1 MSLTAAHAAEIAG
14 LRQEYD
20 MCSKKIAAL
29 QEARSIEDSELRKF
43 ELGEQLKKERLRLED
58 LAAKTAILKLG
69 DALMRLDFKGQIW
82 SFRNTIRAEGACAF
96 LVRPPGDGEGEAQY
110 SIRLLV
116 KRLFTHMASP
126 VSTSPIKIRLES
138 NVRKSDA
145 KALWRQL
152 ARTIRAR
159 ADEGT
164 QEIAERVADRLRTQ
178 NVVLVVTDLDRV
190 DLVACMRDFWV
201 PLAQTVQPSAPG
213 SYRLVL
219 LLVDYAGV
227 TSLPEPHQPPMPVGL
242 PHVLR
247 FPDSELIA
255 WLQGMLDDL
264 PYEVL
269 PAAGDPDEAVS
280 LLLQQLVPE
289 GSDPG
294 PDPVLW
300 QICSIWQCE
309 EGDLDAWLEI

>member
-1 MSLTAAHAAEIAG
+1 MSLTAVHAAEMAG
-14 LRQEYD
+14 LLQEYD
-20 MCSKKIAAL
+20 MCSKKITEL
-29 QEARSIEDSELRKF
+29 QEARSIEDSPLRKF
-43 ELGEQLKKERLRLED
+43 ELGEQLKKERLRFED

-69 DALMRLDFKGQIW
+69 DALMSLDFKGQIW
-82 SFRNTIRAEGACAF
+82 NFRNTIRAESACAF
-96 LVRPPGDGEGEAQY
+96 LVRPPGDGEGEAQD

-138 NVRKSDA
+138 TSRRSDA
-145 KALWRQL
+145 PALWRRL
-152 ARTIRAR
+152 ARTIGASA
-159 ADEGT
+159 ADPPEK
-164 QEIAERVADRLRTQ
+164 IAERIADRLRTQ
-178 NVVLVVTDLDRV
+178 NVVLVITDLDRV

-201 PLAQTVQPSAPG
+201 PLAQTVKPSARG

-227 TSLPEPHQPPMPVGL
+227 TSLPEPRQPLMPVGL

-247 FPDSELIA
+247 FPDSELTA

-269 PAAGDPDEAVS
+269 PAAGDSDEAIS

-300 QICSIWQCE
+300 QICSIWRCE
-309 EGDLDAWLEI
+309 ERDLDAWLEI

>member
-1 MSLTAAHAAEIAG
+1 MSLTAVHADEMAG
-14 LRQEYD
+14 LLQEYE
-20 MCSKKIAAL
+20 MCSKEIATL
-29 QEARSIEDSELRKF
+29 QEAYAVEDSPLRKLK
-43 ELGEQLKKERLRLED
+43 LGEQLKKERLRLEG
-58 LAAKTAILKLG
+58 LAARTAILKLG

-96 LVRPPGDGEGEAQY
+96 LVRPPGDGGGEAQD

-126 VSTSPIKIRLES
+126 ISTSPIKIRLES

-152 ARTIRAR
+152 ARTIGAR
-159 ADEGT
+159 AAEGT

-178 NVVLVVTDLDRV
+178 NVVLIVTDLDRV
-190 DLVACMRDFWV
+190 DLVACMRDFWE
-201 PLAQTVQPSAPG
+201 PLAQTVQQSAPG
-213 SYRLVL
+213 SYRLIL

-227 TSLPEPHQPPMPVGL
+227 TNLPEPRQPPMPVGL

-255 WLQGMLDDL
+255 WLQGVLDDL

-269 PAAGDPDEAVS
+269 PTAGDPDDAVS

-300 QICSIWQCE
+300 QICAIWHCE
-309 EGDLDAWLEI
+309 ERDLDAWLEI